1 MQALT
6 GRKSKKYSGP
16 VNFRAC
22 PYEIM
27 TETAGRFMPVNMS
40 YGWEGA
46 AVYELYVPE
55 TVRWPHVLPRNLPGM
70 DLVIISVFTA

>member
-1 MQALT
+1 
-6 GRKSKKYSGP
+6 
-16 VNFRAC
+16 
-22 PYEIM
+22 M
-27 TETAGRFMPVNMS
+27 TETAGSFMSVNLS
-40 YGWEGA
+40 YDWEGA